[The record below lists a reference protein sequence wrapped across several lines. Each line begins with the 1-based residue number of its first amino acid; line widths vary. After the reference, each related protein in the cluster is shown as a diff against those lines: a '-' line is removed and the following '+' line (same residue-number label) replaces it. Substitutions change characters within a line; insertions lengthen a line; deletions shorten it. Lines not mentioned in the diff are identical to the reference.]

1 MLFWCFAF
9 KKLDDHMKSDQL
21 KIRLGKTSEVVDGAK
36 AETLRRSTTRVK
48 TGTHLKRVEA
58 A

>member
-1 MLFWCFAF
+1 
-9 KKLDDHMKSDQL
+9 MKSDQL